1 MSRCAGGGAWPAR
14 ELQLEPGVAGPW
26 SGGGI
31 ARHAAPLLV
40 ECHAAEEGGRGARGE
55 GGGRG
60 GSLTG

>member
-1 MSRCAGGGAWPAR
+1 MSRCAGGGAWNAR
-14 ELQLEPGVAGPW
+14 ELQLEPGVAGPG

-31 ARHAAPLLV
+31 ARHAVPLLV

-55 GGGRG
+55 GRGRG